1 MLGILLLI
9 TFVGLWQRAK
19 PFIVTIQCAIRHAEQ
34 KTIEATCT
42 VDIVKGGSAMSLA
55 DKPWLIRELLNFPFL
70 PTPPTVIDTALDLF
84 HLKEDEVFADLGCGE
99 GNVLIR
105 AAERFNAFCVG
116 FEIDYRLLPVAKKS
130 IKQAGLSSKIDVV
143 YADIFTVDLSR
154 FNVLYVYPFPTIAQ
168 RLSEKMQE
176 ECRKGAT
183 VLVHDYSFPTLSL
196 VKTVN
201 VSLSSMHVHKI
212 YVYRF

>member
-1 MLGILLLI
+1 
-9 TFVGLWQRAK
+9 
-19 PFIVTIQCAIRHAEQ
+19 
-34 KTIEATCT
+34 
-42 VDIVKGGSAMSLA
+42 MSLA

-105 AAERFNAFCVG
+105 VAERFNGFCVG
-116 FEIDYRLLPVAKKS
+116 FEIDYRLLPEAKKN

-154 FNVLYVYPFPTIAQ
+154 FDVLYVYPFPTIAQ
-168 RLSEKMQE
+168 RLSEKMRE

-183 VLVHDYSFPTLSL
+183 VLVHDYSLSTLRL
-196 VKTVN
+196 VETVY
-201 VSLSSMHVHKI
+201 VPVSSMHVHKI
-212 YVYRF
+212 YVYKV

>member
-1 MLGILLLI
+1 LLI

-19 PFIVTIQCAIRHAEQ
+19 SFIAVIQCSIKRAEQ

-42 VDIVKGGSAMSLA
+42 IDIVKGGSPMSLA

-105 AAERFNAFCVG
+105 ATERFNAFCVG
-116 FEIDYRLLPVAKKS
+116 FEIDYRLLPEAKKN

-154 FNVLYVYPFPTIAQ
+154 FDVLYVYPFPTIAQ
-168 RLSEKMQE
+168 RLSEKMLE
-176 ECRKGAT
+176 ECRKGAR
-183 VLVHDYSFPTLSL
+183 VLAYDYPLPNL
-196 VKTVN
+196 NPVKS
-201 VSLSSMHVHKI
+201 VSVPGVGLHSHKVFL
-212 YVYRF
+212 YES